1 MQTILATGGTG
12 YIGSH
17 TCVELLKKGFKVI
30 ILDSLINSSSKVF
43 EKIIKITERN
53 NPEFVKNCSLSKV
66 I

>member
-17 TCVELLKKGFKVI
+17 TCVELLKKEFKVI

-53 NPEFVKNCSLSKV
+53 NPEFAKNCSFIKV